1 MIMEYQRAKQ
11 AADYLLKQLKPHCE
25 KIEIAGSIRRLK
37 QTGIKDVEL
46 VAIPKT
52 EKSGLFGNSETRSDG
67 FIKAVRSLG
76 TIVKRVPKSDE
87 YRTAATDP
95 ATANFIQVQG
105 KSGIILDLFI
115 APPENWGM
123 VFLIRTGPADFGGKI
138 MGKMNKWGY
147 TAAGSKHPDRDWET
161 GLK

>member
-67 FIKAVRSLG
+67 FIKAVRYLIETKIINWFQFFIHDKFTLQISKFISLVYQ
-76 TIVKRVPKSDE
+76 IRVSPYVE
-87 YRTAATDP
+87 EMAHLV
-95 ATANFIQVQG
+95 FFL
-105 KSGIILDLFI
+105 SG
-115 APPENWGM
+115 
-123 VFLIRTGPADFGGKI
+123 
-138 MGKMNKWGY
+138 
-147 TAAGSKHPDRDWET
+147 
-161 GLK
+161 